1 MPILS
6 PSRIKD
12 PIGII
17 NNIEGVTYD
26 WKDSGYSDIGFVAE
40 EVGKVV
46 PCVVD
51 YEENGVDAIAMDY
64 TRLNAILVE
73 AVKVKDKKI
82 KKLIN
87 LVDSVHQIQRNKINA
102 ICSILKPSK

>member
-73 AVKVKDKKI
+73 AVKAQDKKI
-82 KKLIN
+82 N
-87 LVDSVHQIQRNKINA
+87 
-102 ICSILKPSK
+102 